1 LDGEWKRRNS
11 CSRRRPCY
19 LGKIGSLHLLSVFER
34 VVLPETVHEEISA
47 RGLPRG
53 MEKLEYELVKA
64 DEEERFSNLDRG
76 ESAALSVAQEL
87 DDEVVF
93 LTDDLE
99 AREKAKNLGIEVHG
113 SVGVVVLGFKKA
125 ELEFEEATS
134 KIRGL
139 AEETEMFI
147 TDAVVEQG
155 IRILEELKE

>member
-1 LDGEWKRRNS
+1 VGFRLATG
-11 CSRRRPCY
+11 
-19 LGKIGSLHLLSVFER
+19 GKIGSLHLLSVFER

-53 MEKLEYELVKA
+53 MEKLEYELVEA

-99 AREKAKNLGIEVHG
+99 AREKAKELGIEVHQE
-113 SVGVVVLGFKKA
+113 SRR
-125 ELEFEEATS
+125 
-134 KIRGL
+134 IPRGL
-139 AEETEMFI
+139 TPRQLT
-147 TDAVVEQG
+147 TDAVVEEG